1 MPESHAHS
9 HCGSFRFMSHCITV
23 CARGRNLQVYSVLQN
38 RSTSSF
44 RMTVIVYS
52 FILDFV
58 CVHGIRCLSDVGC
71 EDA

>member
-1 MPESHAHS
+1 
-9 HCGSFRFMSHCITV
+9 
-23 CARGRNLQVYSVLQN
+23 
-38 RSTSSF
+38 
-44 RMTVIVYS
+44 MTVIVYS